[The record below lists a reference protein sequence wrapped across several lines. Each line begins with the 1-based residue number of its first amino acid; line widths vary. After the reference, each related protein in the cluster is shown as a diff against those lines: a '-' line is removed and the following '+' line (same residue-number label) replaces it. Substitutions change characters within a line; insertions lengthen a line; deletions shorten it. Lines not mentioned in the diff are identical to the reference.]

1 MKYLYRFICGLL
13 ITAAATASFFGV
25 WWYFISENNTTGR
38 LMGLGN
44 MSLAI
49 GIYML
54 VFVVLANWLRAYK
67 IGVERFASIGAAL
80 ILVIFLTALVEIP
93 ISMAIS
99 GHFVKYA
106 LRFVIQ
112 YALLAI
118 GQTIILV
125 LLAYCLTRIYFSIF
139 KPFSILEITGDHP
152 NNLTEKINNLDKK
165 YHIKESVYYKID
177 DEELIQKI
185 NNVDAVLVGDIPAE
199 AKNSILKTCL
209 EHQKRAYFIP
219 KISDIIVRGAEE
231 LNLLDTPLFLNRN
244 MGIGKFRGAVKRFI
258 DIFLTIIALIIF
270 SPFMLI
276 IAIAIKLEDGGPVIF
291 KQERCTLHNRRF
303 MILKFRSMIVEAEKD
318 NRPHPAENNDPR
330 VTKVGKFIRS
340 TRLDELPQLINIIK
354 GDMSIVG
361 PRPERVEHVEKYTKE
376 IPEFMLRGMVR
387 GGLTGYAQVYG
398 KYNTL
403 PLDKLKLDLL
413 YIMNYT
419 LMMDLEIML
428 ETVKILFRKESTEG
442 FTEEKIKEMQNR
454 VKEEEG

>member
-165 YHIKESVYYKID
+165 YHIKG
-177 DEELIQKI
+177 L
-185 NNVDAVLVGDIPAE
+185 
-199 AKNSILKTCL
+199 
-209 EHQKRAYFIP
+209 
-219 KISDIIVRGAEE
+219 
-231 LNLLDTPLFLNRN
+231 
-244 MGIGKFRGAVKRFI
+244 FRGN
-258 DIFLTIIALIIF
+258 
-270 SPFMLI
+270 
-276 IAIAIKLEDGGPVIF
+276 GG
-291 KQERCTLHNRRF
+291 
-303 MILKFRSMIVEAEKD
+303 
-318 NRPHPAENNDPR
+318 
-330 VTKVGKFIRS
+330 
-340 TRLDELPQLINIIK
+340 
-354 GDMSIVG
+354 
-361 PRPERVEHVEKYTKE
+361 
-376 IPEFMLRGMVR
+376 
-387 GGLTGYAQVYG
+387 
-398 KYNTL
+398 
-403 PLDKLKLDLL
+403 
-413 YIMNYT
+413 
-419 LMMDLEIML
+419 
-428 ETVKILFRKESTEG
+428 
-442 FTEEKIKEMQNR
+442 
-454 VKEEEG
+454 